1 MDFCGRLQVQNL
13 FSNTLAAQNTQVKD
27 ISQQSPIRGEFYETQ
42 CPQGLRILALEGA
55 GDDTLASKLR
65 RMRIVQITPGAGG
78 MYCGNCFRD
87 NALVAEWR
95 RQGHEVLMIP
105 LYLPMTLDEEN
116 QSSGIPVFFSGINVY
131 LEQKLPLLGKMPD
144 FLHKQLA
151 SPALLKWA
159 SRRAAKTRASELG
172 ELTLSMI
179 NGEEGRQAREID
191 ELLAYLRRHE
201 RPEII
206 VLSNALLV
214 GMARKIKRELNVP
227 VVCTLQGEDSFLD
240 NLPASHREKTWLA
253 LSDRCRDVDLFIAP
267 SAYFGEL
274 MGRRLKIPAEKITVV
289 HNGLKLDGWS
299 VGTPPNPPV
308 LGFFARMCKE
318 KGLDLLIDTF
328 ILLKKRARVP
338 NLKLHVGGAMGPG
351 DEPFVNELKL
361 RLQGSGVLGDV
372 TFFSNLTKEQKQ
384 QFFRR
389 ISVMSVPAL
398 YGEAFGLYL
407 LEAWAAGVP
416 VVQPP
421 VAAFPEL
428 IEASGGGVVTK
439 SATPEA
445 LAEGIEQVLLD
456 ETKRQFLSKSAR
468 HAMEEQFTAE
478 AMARRMTEA
487 FTRALPA
494 AAAEIPVQA

>member
-1 MDFCGRLQVQNL
+1 
-13 FSNTLAAQNTQVKD
+13 
-27 ISQQSPIRGEFYETQ
+27 
-42 CPQGLRILALEGA
+42 
-55 GDDTLASKLR
+55 
-65 RMRIVQITPGAGG
+65 

-105 LYLPMTLDEEN
+105 LYLPMTLEDEN

-144 FLHKQLA
+144 WLHKQLA

-179 NGEEGRQAREID
+179 KGEEGRQVREIN
-191 ELLAYLRRHE
+191 ELVNYLRRHE

-206 VLSNALLV
+206 SLSNALLV
-214 GMARKIKRELNVP
+214 GMARKMKRELKLP
-227 VVCTLQGEDSFLD
+227 VVCTLQGEDYFLD
-240 NLPASHREKTWLA
+240 SLPESHRATTWEA
-253 LSDRCRDVDLFIAP
+253 LSERCRDVDLFIAP
-267 SAYFGEL
+267 SNYFAEL
-274 MGRRLKIPAEKITVV
+274 MGRRLKIPDDKITVIY
-289 HNGLKLDGWS
+289 NGLKLEGWS
-299 VGTPPNPPV
+299 AATDAPPNPPV

-318 KGLDLLIDTF
+318 KGLDLLVDAF
-328 ILLKKRARVP
+328 ILLKKRNRIP
-338 NLKLHVGGAMGPG
+338 QLKLHVGGAMGPG
-351 DEPFVNELKL
+351 DEPFVNDLKL
-361 RLQGSGVLGDV
+361 HLQGSGVLGDV

-389 ISVMSVPAL
+389 ISVMSVPAM

-421 VAAFPEL
+421 ASAFPEL
-428 IEASGGGVVTK
+428 IEATGGGVVAK

-445 LAEGIEQVLLD
+445 LADAIEQVLLD
-456 ETKRQFLSKSAR
+456 ESKRTELGRAAR
-468 HAMEEQFTAE
+468 AAMEERFTAE
-478 AMARRMTEA
+478 VMARNMAEA
-487 FTRALPA
+487 FARFASMK
-494 AAAEIPVQA
+494 IPVQA